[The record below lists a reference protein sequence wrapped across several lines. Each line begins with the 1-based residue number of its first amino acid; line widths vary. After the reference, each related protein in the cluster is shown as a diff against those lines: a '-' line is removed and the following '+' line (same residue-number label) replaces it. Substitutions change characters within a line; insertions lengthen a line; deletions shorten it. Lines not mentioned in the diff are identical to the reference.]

1 MNGNCVAMRGKPDA
15 SIARRSFLKRS
26 AGTAGIVGLTG
37 LAGCFSDG
45 GSSSSSGGPGP
56 GADGEMIMKTASE
69 TTAAYSMSQVIASAV
84 SQNSEEVTV
93 NARPSQGTNRN
104 VAEVV
109 QGKTEIAYIQN
120 WTAAKIRQGEE
131 PFGDLDYQPQ
141 QVFHL
146 YDLAWFLASANDG
159 WTSVSDIS
167 ADSAISPTP
176 RGSGT
181 AEMLEYA
188 LSFAV
193 DDYERTSIG
202 YGDQASAMSEGR
214 LDAGAATY
222 VNLSI
227 EPGWLQQMKST
238 VDLRVLDF
246 PDEVVSQLEDDPA
259 IVVSDIDMS
268 GFEDYAYTP
277 DTLSTPTLAYNF
289 IVREDHDYDTLYNF
303 LTTLWEQREGLQEE
317 TGLLAPMA
325 EGDAWVKN
333 TYADVPFHP
342 AAADFYEE
350 QGLWSDEFT
359 RGEEQ

>member
-1 MNGNCVAMRGKPDA
+1 MREKLSHDVD
-15 SIARRSFLKRS
+15 RRSFLKH
-26 AGTAGIVGLTG
+26 TAGAAGAAGLTAI
-37 LAGCFSDG
+37 AGCFGDTGDGGDGGGGDGGDG
-45 GSSSSSGGPGP
+45 GSAP
-56 GADGEMIMKTASE
+56 GADGEMVMKTASE

-84 SQNSEEVTV
+84 SQNSDEVTV

-104 VAEVV
+104 VAEVT
-109 QGKTEIAYIQN
+109 QGKTEIAYVQN
-120 WTAAKIRQGEE
+120 WTANKIREGED
-131 PFGDLDYQPQ
+131 PFGDLDYQPY

-146 YDLAWFLASANDG
+146 YDLAWFMASANDG
-159 WTSVSDIS
+159 WTSVSDIG
-167 ADSAISPTP
+167 ADSAVSPTP

-188 LSFAV
+188 LGFAV

-202 YGDQASAMSEGR
+202 YSDQASAMSEGR
-214 LDAGAATY
+214 LDAGAGTY

-246 PDEVVSQLEDDPA
+246 PDEVVSELEDDPA

-268 GFEDYAYTP
+268 DFEDYGYTP

-317 TGLLAPMA
+317 TGLLAPLA

-333 TYADVPFHP
+333 AYADFPFHP

-350 QGLWSDEFT
+350 QGLWSDEFV
-359 RGEEQ
+359 RGEE